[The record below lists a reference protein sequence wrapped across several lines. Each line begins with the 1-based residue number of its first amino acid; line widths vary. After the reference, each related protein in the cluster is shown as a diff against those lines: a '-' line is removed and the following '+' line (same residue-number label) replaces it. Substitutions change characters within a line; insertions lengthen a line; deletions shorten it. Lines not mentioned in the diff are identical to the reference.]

1 MDMRRAFD
9 LTLKDMQIEASEI
22 ARRSG
27 IAESDISKF
36 RHGRINCGYQKVEKM
51 IEALT
56 PTAQDYFWLVCKSS
70 GDFGGDRRLSVCEK
84 GGSYKVSKSQE
95 AIAV

>member
-36 RHGRINCGYQKVEKM
+36 RHGHTNCGYQKVQKM
-51 IEALT
+51 IQALT
-56 PTAQDYFWLVCKSS
+56 PTAQDYFWLVFKS
-70 GDFGGDRRLSVCEK
+70 GDEFGGDRRLAVCEK
-84 GGSYKVSKSQE
+84 GGSYKVSKAQE
-95 AIAV
+95 PVAC